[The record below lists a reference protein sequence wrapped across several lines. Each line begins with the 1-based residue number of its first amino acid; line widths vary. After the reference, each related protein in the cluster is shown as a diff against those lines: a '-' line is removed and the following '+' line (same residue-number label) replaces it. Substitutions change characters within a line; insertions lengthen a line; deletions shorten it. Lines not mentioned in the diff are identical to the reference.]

1 MTADITPPPLPASCL
16 LRVSGPGLATSPGL
30 RSVWPSLQSPV
41 SGFVTSD
48 VRLGCCCCPESVC
61 PGHNIHNI
69 WTLLITSH
77 TLIVSRQGGRSLCVT
92 SQCLMSG
99 SWPHLDNIIIVTF
112 SLSPDAWYWLLVC
125 FCYGILWI
133 SCRLNSIAMIQYD
146 ANVIIKNCWVF
157 YISHNLIFTLI
168 ILWFYFIKSHNL
180 SKTVVIRCQ
189 KLPKI
194 SKPIIKPLTSAFRQ
208 KNLAQFDFS
217 VGGKSRFREGGQKEC
232 KIWSKVPRNGTK
244 L

>member
-16 LRVSGPGLATSPGL
+16 LRVSGPGLATGPGL

-48 VRLGCCCCPESVC
+48 VRLGCCCCCPESVC

-125 FCYGILWI
+125 FCYSILWI
-133 SCRLNSIAMIQYD
+133 SWRLNSTAMIQYD
-146 ANVIIKNCWVF
+146 ANHTNNCISVSKRYTEISCLKYALCEPPICLWIRHTEIIVHLFVWCQCHNKNLLSF
-157 YISHNLIFTLI
+157 LYLSISLI
-168 ILWFYFIKSHNL
+168 I
-180 SKTVVIRCQ
+180 
-189 KLPKI
+189 
-194 SKPIIKPLTSAFRQ
+194 
-208 KNLAQFDFS
+208 
-217 VGGKSRFREGGQKEC
+217 
-232 KIWSKVPRNGTK
+232 
-244 L
+244 